1 MPVTWQKYV
10 WTVLKISVSLGLMYW
25 AVRSIDLTV
34 MIAIWQSI
42 NVNWILASFILLTL
56 SYLLGAWQWQSILA
70 IGDIRLKYPT
80 VVGYY
85 YVGLFFNN
93 FLISGMG
100 GDVLR
105 VYDIHRHTSDPQR
118 LSPALAVVFFDRF
131 VGLLILILYAC
142 ISGIFL
148 IGQGESLRMF
158 FAITGLLL
166 LWIFAL
172 ILLFHRPLA
181 IFLLTPLA
189 WLVPKRLRMRVD
201 HLYSELN
208 RFRTAPQLLMR
219 VFLIAGGVQMLRI
232 IAIAAIG
239 RALGDASSLMFYILF
254 VPMISLAASL
264 PISIGGTGPREQTT
278 VFLFRKIGVSSEIAF
293 SIGFVTYLLSAVS
306 TLPGGFIF
314 MLRKNKAEHAVVS

>member
-1 MPVTWQKYV
+1 
-10 WTVLKISVSLGLMYW
+10 L
-25 AVRSIDLTV
+25 
-34 MIAIWQSI
+34 
-42 NVNWILASFILLTL
+42 
-56 SYLLGAWQWQSILA
+56 
-70 IGDIRLKYPT
+70 
-80 VVGYY
+80 
-85 YVGLFFNN
+85 LFFNI

>member
-264 PISIGGTGPREQTT
+264 PIS
-278 VFLFRKIGVSSEIAF
+278 
-293 SIGFVTYLLSAVS
+293 
-306 TLPGGFIF
+306 
-314 MLRKNKAEHAVVS
+314 